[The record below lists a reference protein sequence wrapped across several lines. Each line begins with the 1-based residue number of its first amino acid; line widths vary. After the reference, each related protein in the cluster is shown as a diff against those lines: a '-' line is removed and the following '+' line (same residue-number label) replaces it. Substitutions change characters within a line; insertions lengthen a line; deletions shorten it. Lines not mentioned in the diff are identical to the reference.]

1 MTLNWKLFFSH
12 FFVIVISLMV
22 VAVTTLLIAPAAF
35 SSHVEHMSNMSM
47 MSSREQQSVKDD
59 LNARF
64 RETLNG
70 ALLVAGI
77 TAIVAAVGASWYIS
91 LRITRPI
98 QKIVNASQYIAEGH
112 YSERLSTHE
121 TGELGE
127 LTRSFNSMAASLAET
142 EAMRQRLIG
151 DVSHELKTPLAS
163 IKGYMEGLQDGV
175 IAPSQDTFRII
186 RREVDRLQR
195 LVHDLQELSRA
206 EASQLQMDIS
216 PQNPIRIIK
225 AAADWLQ
232 PQFEDKKVSLT
243 VCLSDCS
250 VNVLGDFD
258 RIRQVLLNLLGNA
271 LQYTPTGGNVIVFV
285 EQHDKFARFVVRDT
299 GIGLDATDLK
309 CVFQRFYRVD
319 KSRSRAGGGSGI
331 GLTIAQ
337 YIIEAHK
344 GRIWVESA
352 GLNTGS
358 TFYFTL
364 PQVETSSK
372 LHTTDICASITRR
385 IL

>member
-1 MTLNWKLFFSH
+1 MTLNGKLFLSH
-12 FFVIVISLMV
+12 FFVIAISLLV

-47 MSSREQQSVKDD
+47 MSSHEQQSIKDD

-70 ALLVAGI
+70 ALLFAGI
-77 TAIVAAVGASWYIS
+77 AAIVAAVIASWYIS
-91 LRITRPI
+91 LRITHPV
-98 QKIVNASQYIAEGH
+98 QKIVIASRYIAEGH
-112 YSERLSTHE
+112 YSERLSAHE

-127 LTRSFNSMAASLAET
+127 LTRSFNSMAAALAET

-186 RREVDRLQR
+186 HREVDRLQR
-195 LVHDLQELSRA
+195 LVQDLQELSRA

-216 PQNPIRIIK
+216 AQNPIRIVK
-225 AAADWLQ
+225 SAADWLQ
-232 PQFEDKKVSLT
+232 PQFEDKKVTLT
-243 VCLSDCS
+243 VCLSDYS
-250 VNVLGDFD
+250 ANVLGDFD

-271 LQYTPTGGNVIVFV
+271 LQYTPTGGKVTVSI
-285 EQHDKFARFVVRDT
+285 EQQDKFTRFVVQDT
-299 GIGLDATDLK
+299 GIGLNAADLK
-309 CVFQRFYRVD
+309 RVFQRFYRVD
-319 KSRSRAGGGSGI
+319 KSRSRVGGGSGI

-344 GRIWVESA
+344 GRIWVESS
-352 GLNTGS
+352 GLNMGS

-364 PQVETSSK
+364 PQ
-372 LHTTDICASITRR
+372 A
-385 IL
+385 